1 MSGTGAW
8 RRRGQW
14 VSDSVVYGSVVQ
26 VTNVTGDVSVH
37 APSGERPLYRV
48 HDFPRARP
56 TISVERA
63 RNQPARLLQDRYAV
77 VDFVGRHT
85 ELQDLAAWRDSNDPV
100 SVLLLHGSG
109 GQGKT
114 RLATQ
119 FAQASRDLGWQALQ
133 ARHSSDPDVGPAQSP
148 GGTDDEP
155 ANRAGVLMLVDYAER
170 WPTSDLL
177 ELCADATRQAG
188 RARVLLIARPA
199 GVWWQTLSN
208 YLDHMDIETAELALR
223 ALADDPDISPEELF
237 AAARDRFA
245 DVLEIPRVGDLESPP
260 EAAENPEFRQ
270 VLAAHMAALAAVDA
284 YSRRWQGEA
293 GVPRPALGTPAE
305 VSAYLLSRERTY
317 WEKLHANGRVRITA
331 DALGQV
337 AYAAALTG
345 TQPYA
350 DGLEAVTRVSIA
362 STEPGDRI
370 LKDHAVPY
378 PPPAASGD
386 GATVLEPLYPDRLA
400 EDFLALTL
408 PGHTVRGYVPDPWS
422 VDVPRRLLASLLS
435 PTSPDPATPA
445 WPRTALT
452 ALISAASR
460 WPHVAT
466 RQLVPLLTKHPQ
478 LAVQAGGAALA
489 ELANLPG
496 LDVQVLEVIE
506 PHLPEGRH
514 TDLDPG
520 SAVVAY
526 RLAKHR
532 LAQTQDPLA
541 HASVR
546 DGLASRLH
554 YAGLDHEAVATAQ
567 DALGNW
573 RYLAAANPRSHEPDL
588 AMALH
593 NLGAYLSKVGQRK
606 EALAATQE
614 AVTILQRLVAVDSD
628 TYEPPLASSLA
639 NLGAHLAEMGQL
651 ENALTRIREAVHLY
665 QRLITANPAVYEPK
679 IISALANQGALQS
692 KLGQLE
698 EALVPAREAVTICR
712 RLAEADPAAYEPDLA
727 MTLNHLGG
735 NLSRINR
742 LEEALAPTQESADIY
757 RRLAKANPAAYEPDL
772 AMTLTNVAICLSQ
785 IGQQEKALAPA
796 REALAIRRQLAE
808 ASPAA
813 YEPKLATAL
822 SNLAGCLAGM
832 ELWEDALPSAQEAAD
847 LYRQLVEDSPEVYNP
862 DLAMALQNLSGIL
875 WRARGKAGLPAALE
889 SAVESVE
896 IFRSLTRAMPRAYGS
911 HLRKAQL
918 AQADVLDALGR
929 TEEAAAIRDP
939 LIFAPELGQKS
950 QPPHLHRRPDWE

>member
-56 TISVERA
+56 TISVKRA
-63 RNQPARLLQDRYAV
+63 RNQPARLLQDRYTV
-77 VDFVGRHT
+77 VDFIGRHT
-85 ELQDLAAWRDSNDPV
+85 ELQDLAAWRDSSDPV

-114 RLATQ
+114 RLAAQ
-119 FAQASRDLGWQALQ
+119 VAQASRDLGWQALQ

-148 GGTDDEP
+148 GGADEP

-208 YLDHMDIETAELALR
+208 DLDHMDIETAELALH
-223 ALADDPDISPEELF
+223 ALADDPDISPAELF
-237 AAARDRFA
+237 ATARDRFA
-245 DVLEIPRVGDLESPP
+245 DVLDIPRVGELEPPP

-270 VLAAHMAALAAVDA
+270 VLAVHMAALATVDA
-284 YSRRWQGEA
+284 YYRRRQGEE
-293 GVPRPALGTPAE
+293 GVTRPALGTPAE
-305 VSAYLLSRERTY
+305 ASAYLLTRERSY
-317 WEKLHANGRVRITA
+317 WEKLHANGRVHVTA

-337 AYAAALTG
+337 AYTAALTG
-345 TQPYA
+345 AQPYA

-378 PPPAASGD
+378 PPPATIGD
-386 GATVLEPLYPDRLA
+386 VATVLEPLYPDRLA
-400 EDFLALTL
+400 EDFLALSV
-408 PGHTVRGYVPDPWS
+408 PGHTVRGYAPDPWS
-422 VDVPRRLLASLLS
+422 VDVPRRLLALLS
-435 PTSPDPATPA
+435 PASPDAATSA

-452 ALISAASR
+452 ALISAANR

-489 ELANLPG
+489 ELADLPG
-496 LDVQVLEVIE
+496 LDVQVLKAIE

-526 RLAKHR
+526 HLAKHR
-532 LAQTQDPLA
+532 LTHTQAPLE

-546 DGLASRLH
+546 DRLASRLH
-554 YAGLDHEAVATAQ
+554 YAGLHQEAVATAL
-567 DALGNW
+567 DALRNW
-573 RYLAAANPRSHEPDL
+573 RYLAAANPRAHEPDL

-593 NLGAYLSKVGQRK
+593 NLGAYLSKVGQRE
-606 EALAATQE
+606 EALAATLE

-628 TYEPPLASSLA
+628 TYEPPLASSLT
-639 NLGAHLAEMGQL
+639 NLGAHLAETGQQ
-651 ENALTRIREAVHLY
+651 EEALTRTREAVDLY
-665 QRLITANPAVYEPK
+665 QRLITANPAVYAPEV
-679 IISALANQGALQS
+679 ISALANLGALQS

-712 RLAEADPAAYEPDLA
+712 QLAEANPAAYEPDLA

-735 NLSRINR
+735 SLSRINR
-742 LEEALAPTQESADIY
+742 LEEALSPTQESADIY
-757 RRLAKANPAAYEPDL
+757 RRLAEANPTAYEPDL

-785 IGQQEKALAPA
+785 IGQQEEALAPA

-813 YEPKLATAL
+813 HEPKLATAL

-832 ELWEDALPSAQEAAD
+832 ELWEDALASAQEAAD
-847 LYRQLVEDSPEVYNP
+847 LYRQLVEASPEVYNP
-862 DLAMALQNLSGIL
+862 DFAMALRNLSGIL

-896 IFRSLTRAMPRAYGS
+896 IFRGLARAMPHPYAG
-911 HLRKAQL
+911 HLREAIL
-918 AQADVLDALGR
+918 AQADVLDALDR
-929 TEEAAAIRDP
+929 TEEATATRD
-939 LIFAPELGQKS
+939 LLLLAPEFVSGGQPS
-950 QPPHLHRRPDWE
+950 YRHRRPDKD

>member
-1 MSGTGAW
+1 MSGTSAW

-26 VTNVTGDVSVH
+26 VTNVTGAVSVH

-48 HDFPRARP
+48 HDFPRAKP
-56 TISVERA
+56 PISAERA
-63 RNQPARLLQDRYAV
+63 RNQPARLLQARYAV
-77 VDFVGRHT
+77 VDFIGRHT
-85 ELQDLAAWRDSNDPV
+85 ELQDLAAWRDSSDPV

-119 FAQASRDLGWQALQ
+119 FAQVSRDLGWQALQ
-133 ARHSSDPDVGPAQSP
+133 ARHASDPAVGPTLAP

-208 YLDHMDIETAELALR
+208 DLDHMDIETAELALR
-223 ALADDPDISPEELF
+223 ALADDPNVSPEALF
-237 AAARDRFA
+237 ATARDRFA
-245 DVLEIPRVGDLESPP
+245 AVLDIPRVGDLEPPP
-260 EAAENPEFRQ
+260 EMTENPEFRQ
-270 VLAAHMAALAAVDA
+270 VLAVHMAALAAVDA
-284 YSRRWQGEA
+284 HYRRWQGEE

-305 VSAYLLSRERTY
+305 VSAYLLTRERTY
-317 WEKLHANGRVRITA
+317 WEKLHTNGRVRITA
-331 DALGQV
+331 DALGQA
-337 AYAAALTG
+337 AYTAVLTG

-378 PPPAASGD
+378 PPPAASGN
-386 GATVLEPLYPDRLA
+386 GATVLEPLYPDRLS
-400 EDFLALTL
+400 EDFLALTV
-408 PGHTVRGYVPDPWS
+408 PGHTVHGYAPDPWS
-422 VDVPRRLLASLLS
+422 VDVPRRLLAPLGSDSLDTVS
-435 PTSPDPATPA
+435 PA

-466 RQLVPLLTKHPQ
+466 RQLAPLLTKHPQ
-478 LAVQAGGAALA
+478 LAVQAGGAAVAALA
-489 ELANLPG
+489 DLPG
-496 LDVQVLEVIE
+496 LDPRVLEAIE

-526 RLAKHR
+526 HLAKHR
-532 LAQTQDPLA
+532 LAHTQNPLA

-546 DGLASRLH
+546 DRLANRLH
-554 YAGLDHEAVATAQ
+554 YAGLHQEAVATAR
-567 DALGNW
+567 DALGAW
-573 RYLAAANPRSHEPDL
+573 RHLAAADPAAHEPDL

-593 NLGAYLSKVGQRK
+593 NLGAYLAKVGQWE
-606 EALAATQE
+606 EALASTRA
-614 AVTILQRLVAVDSD
+614 AVTIRKRLVTVDSD
-628 TYEPPLASSLA
+628 TYEPDLASSLA
-639 NLGAHLAEMGQL
+639 NLGAYLSEMGHQ
-651 ENALTRIREAVHLY
+651 EEALTWTREAVNRY
-665 QRLITANPAVYEPK
+665 QRLDTADPAVYEPEL
-679 IISALANQGALQS
+679 ILALAN
-692 KLGQLE
+692 LGSQLSEAGHLE
-698 EALVPAREAVTICR
+698 EALAPAREAVTICR
-712 RLAEADPAAYEPDLA
+712 RLTEADPAAHEPDLA
-727 MTLNHLGG
+727 MALNQLGG
-735 NLSRINR
+735 SLSRIGQ
-742 LEEALAPTQESADIY
+742 LEEALVPTQEAADRY
-757 RRLAKANPAAYEPDL
+757 RRLAEANPAAYEPDL

-785 IGQQEKALAPA
+785 IGQQEKALTPA

-808 ASPAA
+808 ANPAA

-822 SNLAGCLAGM
+822 SNFAGCLAGM
-832 ELWEDALPSAQEAAD
+832 ELWEDALVPAQEAAD
-847 LYRQLVEDSPEVYNP
+847 LYRQLVEVSREAYEP
-862 DLAMALQNLSGIL
+862 DLAMALRNLSGIL
-875 WRARGKAGLPAALE
+875 WRAMGKAGLPAALE

-896 IFRSLTRAMPRAYGS
+896 IFRSLARARPRAYGG
-911 HLRKAQL
+911 HLREAIL

-929 TEEAAAIRDP
+929 TEEAAATRD
-939 LIFAPELGQKS
+939 LGI
-950 QPPHLHRRPDWE
+950 